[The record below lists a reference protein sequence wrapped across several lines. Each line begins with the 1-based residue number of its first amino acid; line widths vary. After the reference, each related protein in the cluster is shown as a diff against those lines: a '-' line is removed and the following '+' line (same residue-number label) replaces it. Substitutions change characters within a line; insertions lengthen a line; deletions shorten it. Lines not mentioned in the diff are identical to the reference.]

1 MDGYHLC
8 SIFFLMSS
16 LAPPSSEALSKTLD
30 WYWSQGRLR
39 SGEYALPR
47 GSWLD
52 QLYKATSIVGRDV
65 APRPTL
71 AVWGPSQA
79 GKSTLLASYLDDGKE
94 QPSPCL
100 TWDDA
105 KPVTFIGRGVKGAVV
120 LNPHNSG
127 ADASGCVTRF
137 TLGSSGVIPSHPVT
151 IQLNRAIHIIHSLA
165 CGYLSECKTA
175 SADGEETYWDRDKI
189 EREFLRKSGSISRGA
204 GREGFE
210 LLREVVDVLEILVK
224 SGEPRYKNLG
234 PYWGQLRRDFL
245 ESADLTQSEESV
257 LHFASNILWDGS
269 STLSSLLHR
278 LRTRLVSL
286 GWEGRE
292 VRCTMEVAALL
303 LDIDTFRHANSGDSG
318 PHGERVRAAI
328 STLGYRQQG
337 NFILVEIGAASPA
350 VSGEAFGDFQALVRE
365 LVVPLRIPPSRRTE
379 PFFQLIAK
387 ADLLDFPGVALKDSQ
402 NNQLNVIDLAAVG
415 ERDPRLL
422 TTVIKRGKTAS
433 IVMGYASELAIDAFA
448 LLVRSQTYPARPEQ
462 LRLGIEHWWRS
473 IKPSFDPSGSASG
486 PPPLPLSLC
495 LTFFG
500 KFLNNAGQIANDK
513 GFTPVFRDMLSPLA
527 PLDRTSNTLFFATTY
542 KDFLDGGAIQLGQ
555 AELRAA
561 VEKIRQDP
569 AFTEKFSHPDS
580 VKSLDRMVSDP
591 DGGVTHFFE
600 VQTSLIGSSRRME
613 CLQLLRTDQRS
624 ELERLIRSS
633 LPSGN
638 DLSGKQAAIVQA
650 VCLGIQE
657 NLSQWSI
664 QLPAHLAQFR
674 EIEDA
679 TSLMSYWIRSL
690 TGVVGHDLQPIPL
703 GYAQLNREAK
713 EAYLDNCFLRW
724 REAAITRLR
733 SVRGF
738 NWSCLGL
745 RDEQETNLLLRFLSE
760 GRDRS
765 DLREWILDEM
775 GHVEELPKS
784 SALRE
789 QLAVALGNF
798 IRTGRVIGGSRPPA
812 EPPQP
817 RMIRYVRW
825 ENDQSSF
832 EESPHHVAVIAP
844 FLAMLGEL
852 KPPKTK
858 RPTQPGDAELAAIW
872 NI

>member
-1 MDGYHLC
+1 
-8 SIFFLMSS
+8 MSS
-16 LAPPSSEALSKTLD
+16 LATPTSEALTRTLE
-30 WYWSQGRLR
+30 WYWTHGRLR
-39 SGEYALPR
+39 TGDHVLPR

-52 QLYKATSIVGRDV
+52 QLYKASAIVGRDG
-65 APRPTL
+65 ASRPTL

-79 GKSTLLASYLDDGKE
+79 GKSTLLASYLDEGKGR
-94 QPSPCL
+94 PSPCL
-100 TWDDA
+100 TWDA
-105 KPVTFIGRGVKGAVV
+105 SQPVNFIGRGVKGAIV

-137 TLGSSGVIPSHPVT
+137 TMGSSGVIPSHPVS
-151 IQLNRAIHIIHSLA
+151 IQLNRPIHIIHSLA

-175 SADGEETYWDRDKI
+175 TADGEETYWDRDKI
-189 EREFLRKSGSISRGA
+189 EREFLRKTGNVARGA

-210 LLREVVDVLEILVK
+210 LLREIVDVLEILVK

-234 PYWGQLRRDFL
+234 PHWTQLRRDLL
-245 ESADLTQSEESV
+245 ESADLSQSEESV

-278 LRTRLVSL
+278 LRTRLVAL

-303 LDIDTFRHANSGDSG
+303 LDIDTFRHATSGDSG
-318 PHGERVRAAI
+318 AHGERVRSAL
-328 STLGYRQQG
+328 SRLGYRQQG
-337 NFILVEIGAASPA
+337 NFILVEVGTPSPSLA
-350 VSGEAFGDFQALVRE
+350 GEAFGDFQAMVRE
-365 LVVPLRIPPSRRTE
+365 LVVPVRIPPARHAE
-379 PFFQLIAK
+379 PFFKLIAK

-402 NNQLNVIDLAAVG
+402 NNQLNTLDLASIG

-422 TTVIKRGKTAS
+422 TSVIKRGKTAS

-448 LLVRSQTYPARPEQ
+448 LLIRSQTYPARPEQ

-473 IKPSFDPSGSASG
+473 IKPSFDPSSSVGG
-486 PPPLPLSLC
+486 DPPLPLSLC

-500 KFLNNAGQIANDK
+500 KFLNSAGQILSDK
-513 GFTPVFRDMLSPLA
+513 GFAPVFRDMLSPLA
-527 PLDRTSNTLFFATTY
+527 PLDRTRNTIFFATTY
-542 KDFLDGGAIQLGQ
+542 KDFLDGGAIQLGHD
-555 AELRAA
+555 ELQAA
-561 VEKIRQDP
+561 VDRIRRDP
-569 AFTEKFSHPDS
+569 AFVEKFSHPHS
-580 VKSLDRMVSDP
+580 ARSLDRMVSDA
-591 DGGVTHFFE
+591 DGGVTHFLE
-600 VQTSLIGSSRRME
+600 VQSELIDASRRME
-613 CLQLLRTDQRS
+613 CLQLLRSDKQA
-624 ELERLIRSS
+624 ELDRLIRSS
-633 LPSGN
+633 LPSGD
-638 DLSGKQAAIVQA
+638 DLAARQALIVNA
-650 VCLGIQE
+650 VSRGILE
-657 NLSQWSI
+657 NLSQWSA
-664 QLPAHLAQFR
+664 QLPPHLAQFR

-679 TSLMSYWIRSL
+679 TSLMSYWIRTL
-690 TGVVGHDLQPIPL
+690 TGVSGHDLEPIPL

-713 EAYLDNCFLRW
+713 EAYLDNCLLRW
-724 REAAITRLR
+724 REAAIARLR
-733 SVRGF
+733 SVKGF

-745 RDEQETNLLLRFLSE
+745 KDEQEANLLLRFLSE

-765 DLREWILDEM
+765 ELREWILDEM

-798 IRTGRVIGGSRPPA
+798 IRTGKVVGGSRQPP

-817 RMIRYVRW
+817 RMLRYVRW
-825 ENDQSSF
+825 ENDQSSH

-852 KPPKTK
+852 RPPRTK
-858 RPTQPGDAELAAIW
+858 RPPQPGDAELAAIW

>member
-1 MDGYHLC
+1 
-8 SIFFLMSS
+8 MSS
-16 LAPPSSEALSKTLD
+16 LASPSPEALKKTLD

-39 SGEYALPR
+39 AGDHALPR

-52 QLYKATSIVGRDV
+52 QLYRATSIVGRNV
-65 APRPTL
+65 STRPTL

-79 GKSTLLASYLDDGKE
+79 GKSTLLASYLDDGKDR
-94 QPSPCL
+94 PSPCL
-100 TWDDA
+100 TWDEA
-105 KPVTFIGRGVKGAVV
+105 KPVNFIGRGVKGAVV

-137 TLGSSGVIPSHPVT
+137 TQGSAGVIPTHPVT
-151 IQLNRAIHIIHSLA
+151 IQLNRPIHIIHSLA

-175 SADGEETYWDRDKI
+175 NADGQETYWDRDRV
-189 EREFLRKSGSISRGA
+189 EREFLRKSGGASKGA

-224 SGEPRYKNLG
+224 SGYPRYKNLG
-234 PYWGQLRRDFL
+234 PHWSQLRRDLL
-245 ESADLTQSEESV
+245 ESSDLAQSEESV
-257 LHFASNILWDGS
+257 LHFAANMLWDGS

-278 LRTRLVSL
+278 LRTRLVAL

-303 LDIDTFRHANSGDSG
+303 LDIDTFRHATGGDSG

-328 STLGYRQQG
+328 SKLGYREQG
-337 NFILVEIGAASPA
+337 NFILVEIGAASPSVA
-350 VSGEAFGDFQALVRE
+350 GEAFGDFQALVRE
-365 LVVPLRIPPSRRTE
+365 LVVPIRIPGPRRGE
-379 PFFQLIAK
+379 PFFQLITK
-387 ADLLDFPGVALKDSQ
+387 ADLLDFPGVALRDSQ
-402 NNQLNVIDLAAVG
+402 NNQLNAIDLSAVG

-473 IKPSFDPSGSASG
+473 IRPGFDPSSSG

-500 KFLNNAGQIANDK
+500 KFLNSAGQIASDK
-513 GFTPVFRDMLSPLA
+513 GFAPVFRDMLSPLA
-527 PLDRTSNTLFFATTY
+527 PLDRTSNTVFFATTY
-542 KDFLDGGAIQLGQ
+542 KDFLDGGTIQLNQ
-555 AELRAA
+555 EDLRAA
-561 VEKIRQDP
+561 VDKIRQDP
-569 AFTEKFSHPDS
+569 AFVEKFSHPHS
-580 VKSLDRMVSDP
+580 VKSLDRMVSDA
-591 DGGVTHFFE
+591 DGGVTHFLE
-600 VQTSLIGSSRRME
+600 VQSSLIDSSRRME
-613 CLQLLRTDQRS
+613 CLQSLRDDQRA
-624 ELERLIRSS
+624 ELERLIRAS
-633 LPSGN
+633 LPSG
-638 DLSGKQAAIVQA
+638 DDMAGRQAAVVQA
-650 VCLGIQE
+650 VCRGIQE
-657 NLSQWSI
+657 NLAQWSL

-679 TSLMSYWIRSL
+679 TSLMSFWIRTL
-690 TGVVGHDLQPIPL
+690 LGVSGHDLEPIPL
-703 GYAQLNREAK
+703 GYAQLNRESK
-713 EAYLDNCFLRW
+713 EAYLDNCLLRW

-733 SVRGF
+733 SVKGF

-745 RDEQETNLLLRFLSE
+745 KDEQEANLLLRFLAE

-765 DLREWILDEM
+765 ELREWILDEM

-798 IRTGRVIGGSRPPA
+798 VRTGRVVGGVRPPS
-812 EPPQP
+812 ESPQP
-817 RMIRYVRW
+817 RMLRYVGW
-825 ENDQSSF
+825 ENDQASH
-832 EESPHHVAVIAP
+832 EESPHHVAVVAP
-844 FLAMLGEL
+844 FLAMLREL
-852 KPPKTK
+852 PPPRTK
-858 RPTQPGDAELAAIW
+858 RPAQPGDAELAAIW